1 MYYFQEGTTTKMIIA
16 AVGKNASGKDYFLE
30 FISKEFGVPM
40 LSVGDVCRE
49 LAEAEGLEKTRDNLH
64 YISKKY
70 MSAYGQDFFPKKLI
84 EKIKAMDAPM
94 VLVSG
99 IRPPSDVENF
109 KAAFG
114 DQFFLV
120 SIIVDDDHKR
130 WERTVARGTARDN
143 VTFEQFLELDKH
155 EEELF
160 NTSVTMSMADFAFHR
175 GDYSDEEYHEKIRKF
190 YKERFM

>member
-1 MYYFQEGTTTKMIIA
+1 MVIA

-40 LSVGDVCRE
+40 LSVGDVARE
-49 LAEAEGLEKTRDNLH
+49 LCEAEGLEKTRDNLH

-70 MSAYGQDFFPKKLI
+70 MSTYGNDFFPKKLI
-84 EKIKAMDAPM
+84 EKIKGMDSPV

-114 DQFFLV
+114 DDFFLV
-120 SIIVDDDHKR
+120 SIVVESDRLR
-130 WERTVARGTARDN
+130 WERTVARGSARDN
-143 VTFEQFLELDKH
+143 VTFEKFLELDAH
-155 EEELF
+155 EEEMF
-160 NTSVTMSMADFAFHR
+160 HTSKTMAMADYSFIR
-175 GDYSDEEYHEKIRKF
+175 GDFPDEVYHEKIRQF
-190 YKERFM
+190 YKERFLK